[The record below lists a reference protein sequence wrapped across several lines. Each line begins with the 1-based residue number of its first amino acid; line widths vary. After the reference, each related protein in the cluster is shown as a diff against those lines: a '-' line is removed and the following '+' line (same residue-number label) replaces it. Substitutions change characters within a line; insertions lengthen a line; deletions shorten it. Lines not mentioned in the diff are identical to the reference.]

1 MLFPIYIFKIVKS
14 LSSRKENHVHL
25 NRSSWLG
32 KGRQIFIAMSLTTFY
47 QHFSNFSWISWQFR
61 IQKKYIFTFCYL
73 QGTTKPTHYHVLWN
87 DSKLN
92 ADQIQKLTY
101 YLCHIYSRCER
112 SVSYPAPTYYAHLAA
127 FRAREHNNALIAN
140 TTNKVATEV
149 KQEYID
155 QMQNITLMNYFTW
168 WVSKRCRN

>member
-1 MLFPIYIFKIVKS
+1 M
-14 LSSRKENHVHL
+14 
-25 NRSSWLG
+25 
-32 KGRQIFIAMSLTTFY
+32 
-47 QHFSNFSWISWQFR
+47 
-61 IQKKYIFTFCYL
+61 
-73 QGTTKPTHYHVLWN
+73 LWN

-127 FRAREHNNALIAN
+127 FRAREHHNALIAN

-149 KQEYID
+149 EQEYID
-155 QMQNITLMNYFTW
+155 QMQSITLMNYFT
-168 WVSKRCRN
+168 